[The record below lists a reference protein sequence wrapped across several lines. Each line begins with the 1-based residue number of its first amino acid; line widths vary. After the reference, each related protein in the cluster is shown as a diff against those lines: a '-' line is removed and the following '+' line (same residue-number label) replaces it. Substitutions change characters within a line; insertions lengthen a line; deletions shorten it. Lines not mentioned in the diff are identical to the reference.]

1 MRNLLRS
8 IPVFR
13 QSWPRVVSLAAGSAA
28 LVVVTTA
35 FAAAP
40 PVAGDAYVYRLVN
53 GYSKES
59 RGQLRYQVARVEPD
73 RVTVSVT
80 PDNPEAGAQRTDVY
94 TQEGNWLRHPV
105 ESHGAKVE
113 YEFATVYPAYVF
125 PLEPGKS
132 WSVRVKATVP
142 GERRA
147 RSVRVDGRVLGN
159 ERIRVPA
166 GEFDTLKI
174 RRYVYP
180 GDTDFMLTETQI
192 VEFEWYA
199 PALGRAVRTERTST
213 YQDFN
218 LCGED
223 APCDARGDWDVI
235 ELVESRVTK
244 R

>member
-1 MRNLLRS
+1 MRNLLHS
-8 IPVFR
+8 FPVFR
-13 QSWPRVVSLAAGSAA
+13 QSWPRVVSLAAGLVA

-35 FAAAP
+35 FAAAL
-40 PVAGDAYVYRLVN
+40 PVVGDAYVYRLVN
-53 GYSKES
+53 GFSKEP

-73 RVTVSVT
+73 RITISVT

-94 TQEGNWLRHPV
+94 TQEGNWLRHSL
-105 ESHGAKVE
+105 ESHGEKVE
-113 YEFATVYPAYVF
+113 YEFATAYPAYVF

-142 GERRA
+142 DVRRA
-147 RSVRVDGRVLGN
+147 RSVRVDGRVIGN

-166 GEFDTLKI
+166 GEFDTVKI
-174 RRYVYP
+174 RRFVYL
-180 GDTDFMLTETQI
+180 GDTDFMLGETRI
-192 VEFEWYA
+192 VELEWYA

-213 YQDFN
+213 YLDFVR
-218 LCGED
+218 CGED
-223 APCDARGDWDVI
+223 GLCDARGDWDVF

>member
-1 MRNLLRS
+1 MRNLPDS
-8 IPVFR
+8 VPVFR
-13 QSWPRVVSLAAGSAA
+13 QSWPRTVSIAAGAAA
-28 LVVVTTA
+28 LVVATTA

-40 PVAGDAYVYRLVN
+40 PVAGDTYVYRLVN
-53 GYSKES
+53 GYSKET
-59 RGQLRYQVARVEPD
+59 RGQLRYQVVRVEAD
-73 RVTVSVT
+73 RIAVSVT
-80 PDNPEAGAQRTDVY
+80 PDNVEAGAQRTDVY

-113 YEFATVYPAYVF
+113 YEFATAYPAYVF
-125 PLEPGKS
+125 PLEPGKT

-142 GERRA
+142 GEQRA
-147 RSVRVDGRVLGN
+147 RSVRVDGRVVGN

-174 RRYVYP
+174 RRFVYP
-180 GDTDFMLTETQI
+180 GDTEFMLSETRI

-199 PALGRAVRTERTST
+199 PALGRAVRTETTSAF
-213 YQDFN
+213 QDFN

-223 APCDARGDWDVI
+223 APCDARGNWDVI